1 MMECKVS
8 IIIPVYNAEG
18 YLKKCIDSIRNQS
31 LSEIEIILINDG
43 STDRSKDICDYYKD
57 LDKRIKVIH
66 TKNKGVSHARNIG
79 IQNASG
85 KCIMFA
91 DSDDYVEKGWC
102 QKLYNLIIS
111 ESVDLVICG
120 YNVENQRGKK
130 IYIETRVLSEKEN
143 VSSLIVNDFFVL
155 YLKNLL
161 NSPCNKIFR
170 LDIIKKYCIKYDE
183 TLSLGE
189 DMIFNLEYIN
199 LMSNEKIIVLNK
211 GLYNYVW
218 EEKQS
223 LDYKYYDNLYDI
235 YKHIYHILY
244 ETLEKRC
251 DDLAKYEE
259 FYWKRYFFMLERVL
273 ENTFNKKNKDNLIL
287 KLKRNNSILKDE
299 DFQKSLSYITKN
311 DVKNLYLIA
320 LRSKNYVFVYL
331 SKKLIQFLYRIKQRI
346 LE

>member
-1 MMECKVS
+1 MMECKIS
-8 IIIPVYNAEG
+8 IIIPVYNAER
-18 YLKKCIDSIRNQS
+18 YLKKCINSIRNQT
-31 LSEIEIILINDG
+31 LSEIEIILVNDG
-43 STDRSKDICDYYKD
+43 STDRSKDICDYYRN
-57 LDKRIKVIH
+57 LDKRVKVIH
-66 TKNKGVSHARNIG
+66 TKNRGVSHARNIG

-85 KCIMFA
+85 KYIMFA
-91 DSDDYVEKGWC
+91 DSDDYVEKEWC
-102 QKLYNLIIS
+102 QELYNLIIS

-130 IYIETRVLSEKEN
+130 IYIETRVLSEKED

-170 LDIIKKYCIKYDE
+170 LDVIKKYCIKYDE

-211 GLYNYVW
+211 SLYNYVW

-223 LDYKYYDNLYDI
+223 LDYKYYDNLFMI
-235 YKHIYHILY
+235 YKYIYHKLY
-244 ETLEKRC
+244 ETLETKC
-251 DDLAKYEE
+251 DNLVKYEK

-273 ENTFNKKNKDNLIL
+273 ENTFNKKNKDYLIL
-287 KLKRNNSILKDE
+287 KIKMNNSILKDE
-299 DFQKSLSYITKN
+299 DFQKSLSYITN
-311 DVKNLYLIA
+311 NEVKVLYLIA
-320 LRSKNYVFVYL
+320 LKSKDYVFVYL
-331 SKKLIQFLYRIKQRI
+331 SNKMIQFLYRIKKRI
-346 LE
+346 LG